1 MEAVS
6 VDVLVLNFNGAA
18 LLRECLPSIVQAA
31 AASRHACR
39 VVVVDNGST
48 DASQEL
54 VAREFPTVAWRSLPN
69 RGLSS
74 FNDVLCDSTCRA
86 ALLLNNDVRAERDAF
101 DPLLDTLVEHAGDD
115 EPTCFTAPRCF
126 RFDGRTHEGLQTAVA
141 WRWGL
146 VSASALHDGGE
157 AAAGR
162 PGFTASA
169 GAVLAVDRARFVEL
183 GGFDPLYLPGR
194 LEDLDFA
201 YRGFAAG
208 MCGRYVP
215 ASVFYH
221 RGAATFDAVLGRRT
235 GDHLALRNTL
245 LFRWKNLRTPR
256 VRLTTCA
263 GQACRIVRDVLK
275 APFVSADDRFPFV
288 RGYLAARRV
297 WREQGPGM
305 VPRYD
310 RAREREFFA
319 RHAPAQLFGTAA
331 AIESRRAEWLER
343 ERRRDVDFPISR
355 WCWRPWGRKLAER
368 LAPTNVRPAHV
379 TALGLFAALAA
390 AVCLVAWPQGHL
402 VAAALVAAAWCCD
415 RTDGPLA
422 RLQQTVTPL
431 GAWIDANVDEC
442 VDLGLHVA
450 AAVAAMRL
458 SDTPWPGIW
467 LVGFLFGKYLLM
479 YGLALSDAA
488 ARADG
493 ANTIVAVDERPQG
506 LRWWYHLPGNADV
519 RAHLLIAAA
528 ATGLFTWELA
538 VVAVYYNLRWPLRYV
553 LPVLRAARG
562 TASGV
567 QA

>member
-18 LLRECLPSIVQAA
+18 LLQECLPSIVQAA

-54 VAREFPTVAWRSLPN
+54 VAREFPSVAWHSLPN
-69 RGLSS
+69 RGLASY
-74 FNDVLCDSTCRA
+74 NDVLRDSSCLA
-86 ALLLNNDVRAERDAF
+86 ALLLNNDVRAESDGF
-101 DPLLDTLVEHAGDD
+101 DPLIDALLEHADDD
-115 EPTCFTAPRCF
+115 EPTFFTAPRCF

-146 VSASALHDGGE
+146 VSASALHEGGA

-208 MCGRYVP
+208 CCGRYVP
-215 ASVFYH
+215 QSVFYH
-221 RGAATFDAVLGRRT
+221 RGTATFDAVLGRRT

-245 LFRWKNLRTPR
+245 LFQWKNLRSPR
-256 VRLTTCA
+256 VRLTAFA
-263 GQACRIVRDVLK
+263 GQVCRAVRDVVQT
-275 APFVSADDRFPFV
+275 PFVAAEDRLSFV
-288 RGYLAARRV
+288 RAYLAARRI
-297 WREQGPGM
+297 WRAAGPGM
-305 VPRYD
+305 APRCD
-310 RAREREFFA
+310 RRREREFFV
-319 RHAPAQLFGTAA
+319 RYAPAQLFGTAA
-331 AIESRRAEWLER
+331 AVQTRRAEWLER
-343 ERRRDVDFPISR
+343 EWRRDADFPISR
-355 WCWRPWGRKLAER
+355 WCWRPWGRALAER
-368 LAPTNVRPAHV
+368 LAPTNVRPAHI
-379 TALGLFAALAA
+379 TGLGLLAALAA

-402 VAAALVAAAWCCD
+402 LAAALIAAAWICD

-422 RLQQTVTPL
+422 RLQQTATPL

-450 AAVAAMRL
+450 AALAAWRL
-458 SDTPWPGIW
+458 SDTPWPAVW
-467 LVGFLFGKYLLM
+467 LIGFLFGKYLLM

-488 ARADG
+488 ARAGG
-493 ANTIVAVDERPQG
+493 AIDSPAVDDRPQG

-519 RAHLLIAAA
+519 RVHLLIAAA

-538 VVAVYYNLRWPLRYV
+538 LIAVYYNLRWPLRYV
-553 LPVLRAARG
+553 LPVLRSVRG
-562 TASGV
+562 PASGV